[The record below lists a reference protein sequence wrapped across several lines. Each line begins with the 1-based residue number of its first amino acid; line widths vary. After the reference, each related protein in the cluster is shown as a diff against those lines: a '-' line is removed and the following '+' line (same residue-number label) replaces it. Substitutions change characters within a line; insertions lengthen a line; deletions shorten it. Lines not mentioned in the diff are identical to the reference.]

1 MTKTQINKLIN
12 KFYFFIINFIAYFLT
27 ALLIFLI
34 AYILYNS
41 LFYFKKKQTLFLNK
55 TQIFVP
61 FKTEDDKEIQ
71 IAFIINKNINVDKIS
86 TEDIYN
92 IYNNKISHWGSIS
105 DQGID
110 IIPIANSLNSPS
122 NKAILRTLIKNN
134 KFNKRY
140 IKIEPSI
147 KKVLKA
153 INSTTGSISY
163 LTKEEFESLDFKLYS
178 NIKALKIKTMSVL
191 ISKKTLTKNENE
203 IINTLGVDEVEKL
216 IKGKETWVNLI
227 SKDIKL
233 KIIKYL
239 DQKEKIIQTIEKTEG
254 SLAIVPWH
262 YFQNIKAPFIK
273 MHYFDKSSPLNLN
286 FILSIPR
293 DSGAYGGI
301 SYLILNT
308 FYVIL
313 LTTAI
318 SICIGIGTGIM
329 LAEYTSNKI
338 FYKILSMSVDI
349 LSSIPAIIF
358 GLFGLIFFVPIFGM
372 GILSGAITSSLMILP
387 MIVKTTEETFK
398 TIPKSYKYA
407 SFALGAN
414 KTETIIKIM
423 VPAAIPGILTGI
435 VLAIGRALGET
446 AVLLFTMGTNL
457 GLATN
462 LNEPSRT
469 LTVHLLMLFQEGH
482 LDKGFGTA
490 SILVIM
496 VLIINLT
503 SKFLINKLYRIK

>member
-12 KFYFFIINFIAYFLT
+12 KFYFFIINFIAYLLT
-27 ALLIFLI
+27 ALLIFII

-41 LFYFKKKQTLFLNK
+41 LFYFKKKQTLFLNNTK
-55 TQIFVP
+55 SFVT
-61 FKTEDDKEIQ
+61 FKIEGKEIK
-71 IAFIINKNINVDKIS
+71 IAFIVNKNINTDKIS

-110 IIPIANSLNSPS
+110 IIPIANSLDNVSS
-122 NKAILRTLIKNN
+122 KAILKTLIKNN
-134 KFNKRY
+134 MFNKRY

-147 KKVLKA
+147 KKVVQT
-153 INSTTGSISY
+153 INSTVGAISY
-163 LTKEEFESLDFKLYS
+163 LTKEEFESLDFKRYS

-203 IINTLGVDEVEKL
+203 MINTLGVDEVEKL
-216 IKGKETWVNLI
+216 IKGKEQWINLI

-233 KIIKYL
+233 EIINFTGQEEQL
-239 DQKEKIIQTIEKTEG
+239 IENIEKTEG
-254 SLAIVPWH
+254 TLAIVPWH
-262 YFQNIKAPFIK
+262 YFHNTKAPFIK
-273 MHYFDKSSPLNLN
+273 MYYFANSTPLNSN

-329 LAEYTSNKI
+329 LSEYTSNKI
-338 FYKILSMSVDI
+338 FYKILSMSIDI

-372 GILSGAITSSLMILP
+372 GILSGAIASSLMILP

-414 KTETIIKIM
+414 KTETIMKIM
-423 VPAAIPGILTGI
+423 FPAAIPGILTGI

-446 AVLLFTMGTNL
+446 AVLLFTMGTHL

>member
-12 KFYFFIINFIAYFLT
+12 KFYFFIINSIAYFLT
-27 ALLIFLI
+27 ALLIFII

-41 LFYFKKKQTLFLNK
+41 LFYFKKKQTLFLSK
-55 TQIFVP
+55 AQHFVP
-61 FKTEDDKEIQ
+61 FKTEENKEMQ
-71 IAFIINKNINVDKIS
+71 IAFIVNKNININKIS
-86 TEDIYN
+86 IEDIYN

-110 IIPIANSLNSPS
+110 IIPIANSLDSIS
-122 NKAILRTLIKNN
+122 SKAILKTLIKNN
-134 KFNKRY
+134 IFNKRY
-140 IKIEPSI
+140 VKIEPST
-147 KKVLKA
+147 KKILQT
-153 INSTTGSISY
+153 INSTIGSISY
-163 LTKEEFESLDFKLYS
+163 LAKEEFESLDFKLYP
-178 NIKALKIKTMSVL
+178 NIKALKIKTMSIL

-216 IKGKETWVNLI
+216 IKGKEKWINLI
-227 SKDIKL
+227 AKDIKL

-239 DQKEKIIQTIEKTEG
+239 DQEEKIIQTIEQTEG
-254 SLAIVPWH
+254 ALAIVPWH
-262 YFQNIKAPFIK
+262 YFQNTKAPFIK

-423 VPAAIPGILTGI
+423 VPTAIPGILTGI

-496 VLIINLT
+496 ILIINLT

>member
-134 KFNKRY
+134 EFNKRY

-153 INSTTGSISY
+153 INNTIGSISY
-163 LTKEEFESLDFKLYS
+163 LTKEEFKSLDFKLYP

-191 ISKKTLTKNENE
+191 ISKKL
-203 IINTLGVDEVEKL
+203 
-216 IKGKETWVNLI
+216 
-227 SKDIKL
+227 
-233 KIIKYL
+233 
-239 DQKEKIIQTIEKTEG
+239 
-254 SLAIVPWH
+254 
-262 YFQNIKAPFIK
+262 
-273 MHYFDKSSPLNLN
+273 
-286 FILSIPR
+286 
-293 DSGAYGGI
+293 
-301 SYLILNT
+301 
-308 FYVIL
+308 
-313 LTTAI
+313 
-318 SICIGIGTGIM
+318 
-329 LAEYTSNKI
+329 
-338 FYKILSMSVDI
+338 
-349 LSSIPAIIF
+349 
-358 GLFGLIFFVPIFGM
+358 
-372 GILSGAITSSLMILP
+372 
-387 MIVKTTEETFK
+387 
-398 TIPKSYKYA
+398 
-407 SFALGAN
+407 
-414 KTETIIKIM
+414 
-423 VPAAIPGILTGI
+423 
-435 VLAIGRALGET
+435 
-446 AVLLFTMGTNL
+446 
-457 GLATN
+457 
-462 LNEPSRT
+462 
-469 LTVHLLMLFQEGH
+469 
-482 LDKGFGTA
+482 
-490 SILVIM
+490 
-496 VLIINLT
+496 
-503 SKFLINKLYRIK
+503 

>member
-12 KFYFFIINFIAYFLT
+12 KFYFFIINSIAYFLT
-27 ALLIFLI
+27 AVLIFLI
-34 AYILYNS
+34 AYVLYNS

-55 TQIFVP
+55 TQSFVP
-61 FKTEDDKEIQ
+61 FKTEDGKEIQ
-71 IAFIINKNINVDKIS
+71 IAFIVNKNINTDKIS
-86 TEDIYN
+86 IEDIHN

-110 IIPIANSLNSPS
+110 IIPIASSIDSIS
-122 NKAILRTLIKNN
+122 NKAILKTLIKNN
-134 KFNKRY
+134 VFNKRY
-140 IKIEPSI
+140 IKIEPST
-147 KKVLKA
+147 KKILQT
-153 INSTTGSISY
+153 INSTIGSVGY
-163 LTKEEFESLDFKLYS
+163 LTKKEFESLDFKLYP

-203 IINTLGVDEVEKL
+203 IINTLGIDEVEKL
-216 IKGKETWVNLI
+216 IKGKEKWVNLI

-239 DQKEKIIQTIEKTEG
+239 DQEENIIQTIEKTEG
-254 SLAIVPWH
+254 ALAIVPWH
-262 YFQNIKAPFIK
+262 YFQNFKAPFIK
-273 MHYFDKSSPLNLN
+273 MHYVDKSSPLNLN

-329 LAEYTSNKI
+329 LAEYTSSKI

-358 GLFGLIFFVPIFGM
+358 GLFGLIFFVPIFGI

-387 MIVKTTEETFK
+387 MIVKTTEEAFK

-414 KTETIIKIM
+414 KTETIIKVM

>member
-1 MTKTQINKLIN
+1 M
-12 KFYFFIINFIAYFLT
+12 
-27 ALLIFLI
+27 
-34 AYILYNS
+34 YNS

-55 TQIFVP
+55 TQNFVP
-61 FKTEDDKEIQ
+61 FETEDNKEIQ
-71 IAFIINKNINVDKIS
+71 IAFIVNKNVNIDTIS
-86 TEDIYN
+86 TKDIYN

-110 IIPIANSLNSPS
+110 IIPIANSLESIS
-122 NKAILRTLIKNN
+122 NKAILRTLTKNN
-134 KFNKRY
+134 SFNQRY
-140 IKIEPSI
+140 VKLEPSTQ
-147 KKVLKA
+147 KMLQT
-153 INSTTGSISY
+153 INSTTGSVGY
-163 LTKEEFESLDFKLYS
+163 LTKEEFESLDFKLYP
-178 NIKALKIKTMSVL
+178 NIKALKTKAMSVL

-203 IINTLGVDEVEKL
+203 IITTLGVNEVEKL
-216 IKGKETWVNLI
+216 IKGTEKWVNLI

-233 KIIKYL
+233 KIIKFIG
-239 DQKEKIIQTIEKTEG
+239 QKEKIIQTIEQTEG
-254 SLAIVPWH
+254 ALAIVPWH
-262 YFQNIKAPFIK
+262 YFQNIEAPFIR

-286 FILSIPR
+286 FILSVPR

-313 LTTAI
+313 LTIVI

-329 LAEYTSNKI
+329 LAEYTSNKV

-387 MIVKTTEETFK
+387 MIVKTTEETFA

-496 VLIINLT
+496 VLVINLT

>member
-1 MTKTQINKLIN
+1 M
-12 KFYFFIINFIAYFLT
+12 
-27 ALLIFLI
+27 
-34 AYILYNS
+34 YNS

-55 TQIFVP
+55 TQSFVP
-61 FKTEDDKEIQ
+61 FKTEDNKEIQ
-71 IAFIINKNINVDKIS
+71 IAFIVNKNINTEKIS
-86 TEDIYN
+86 IEDIYN

-110 IIPIANSLNSPS
+110 IIPIASSIDSIS
-122 NKAILRTLIKNN
+122 NKAILKTLIKNN
-134 KFNKRY
+134 VFNNRY
-140 IKIEPSI
+140 IKIEPST
-147 KKVLKA
+147 KKILQT
-153 INSTTGSISY
+153 INNTIGSISY
-163 LTKEEFESLDFKLYS
+163 LTKEEFESLDFKLYP

-203 IINTLGVDEVEKL
+203 IINTLGIDEVEKL
-216 IKGKETWVNLI
+216 IKGKEKWVNLI

-239 DQKEKIIQTIEKTEG
+239 DQEENIIQAIEKTEG
-254 SLAIVPWH
+254 ALAIVPWH
-262 YFQNIKAPFIK
+262 YFQNFKAPFIK

-318 SICIGIGTGIM
+318 SIYIGIGTGVM
-329 LAEYTSNKI
+329 LAEYTSSKI

-358 GLFGLIFFVPIFGM
+358 GLFGLIFFVPIFGI

-387 MIVKTTEETFK
+387 MIVKTTEEAFK

-414 KTETIIKIM
+414 KTETIIKVM
-423 VPAAIPGILTGI
+423 VPAAIPGILTGV

-496 VLIINLT
+496 VLIVNLT